1 MKTNLIQNFIHTQ
14 NTQPSKK
21 EAPDFDIHH
30 ELANKTF
37 IKPLKGQGRLIKSN
51 ILYAPVE
58 MAKSFAYDV
67 NALKGSIKGEAN
79 DHQLGKLND
88 LGMKIGGLG
97 IAGFLFTK
105 RQTPLTK
112 TMEFVGL
119 GSFFASMALWPK
131 IAIQLPARLI
141 HGFNVQQQ
149 YEDSF
154 GRKKPFYQDA
164 QFLPWDLYSAKEID
178 KIGDRMGVPKDIPN
192 RRDFI
197 QEKMKKI
204 AIQNNTLWMLT
215 AGFAT
220 PIMSALICNQ
230 LEKPLAK
237 PLAAHRNNENNY
249 IINKFKDASKGMIS
263 NEIKNKTEKIIS
275 VNQNKPLTKDLLN
288 ELADA
293 ISTGF
298 DPRVKKIIAKDL
310 GLMLQSSSSVINDN
324 AINSLVTN
332 TKKAFLDKGI
342 ATEIVDSLIP
352 EAEQLRT
359 YFAIEQG
366 SFGNEITK
374 DNQERIFQTF
384 TKDIR
389 SKMLEY
395 NKSNP
400 NKEIDRATQKK
411 IIQLLTAP
419 ADKNPIY
426 QALTKERY
434 AILDSKNQKLVRTV
448 TNIMNEFKGEVD
460 AMDKYVL
467 QKVGQV
473 AETTLANSWN
483 KTVDMFVKN
492 LRITPQQIAE
502 TRGDRL
508 LTTEL
513 LHTSLDN
520 LTAEKPLY
528 KKITT
533 DLINQIMELDRL
545 IKKTEI
551 DDGIFSNPEEICKLD
566 KRLEQMFQNFETKLG
581 NITGKDKGDMETLLD
596 YMVGPRRSIDI
607 PERAKKWSVK
617 NLYKSMAKERLFS
630 VKSTFFRMLNTLDTY
645 RRVAIGDTSYM
656 SSLKELPRELKEE
669 VVELSKGI
677 GLSAHTADYLTKFF
691 ASTNPNPNWE
701 DMSDIKLVN
710 GKTVY
715 KYFHRSVEAGK
726 VNQPFNSKIFID
738 TMGLTYKDPISDETE
753 KAFGKNKALLNEFK
767 EYRNQS
773 FRKLG
778 TYNYIENTVAKV
790 GDSAL
795 PTSDKEMFN
804 LLGAAMDEVVSNYG
818 KQAYNTRKWMNIFAP
833 AGAVLLGI
841 TVLSQFFF
849 GRMNPPSPIAKTDK
863 GQINA

>member
-14 NTQPSKK
+14 NTPPSKK

-58 MAKSFAYDV
+58 IAKGFAYDV

-237 PLAAHRNNENNY
+237 PLAAHRNNANNY
-249 IINKFKDASKGMIS
+249 IINKFKDASKGMQS

-310 GLMLQSSSSVINDN
+310 GLMLKSSSSVINDS
-324 AINSLVTN
+324 AINALVSN

-342 ATEIVDSLIP
+342 ATEIVDNLIP

-359 YFAIEQG
+359 YFSIEQG
-366 SFGNEITK
+366 SFGNEY
-374 DNQERIFQTF
+374 
-384 TKDIR
+384 
-389 SKMLEY
+389 SKP
-395 NKSNP
+395 S
-400 NKEIDRATQKK
+400 QKISAVK
-411 IIQLLTAP
+411 CL
-419 ADKNPIY
+419 
-426 QALTKERY
+426 
-434 AILDSKNQKLVRTV
+434 
-448 TNIMNEFKGEVD
+448 NI
-460 AMDKYVL
+460 
-467 QKVGQV
+467 
-473 AETTLANSWN
+473 
-483 KTVDMFVKN
+483 
-492 LRITPQQIAE
+492 
-502 TRGDRL
+502 
-508 LTTEL
+508 
-513 LHTSLDN
+513 
-520 LTAEKPLY
+520 
-528 KKITT
+528 
-533 DLINQIMELDRL
+533 INQIR
-545 IKKTEI
+545 IKK
-551 DDGIFSNPEEICKLD
+551 
-566 KRLEQMFQNFETKLG
+566 
-581 NITGKDKGDMETLLD
+581 
-596 YMVGPRRSIDI
+596 
-607 PERAKKWSVK
+607 
-617 NLYKSMAKERLFS
+617 
-630 VKSTFFRMLNTLDTY
+630 
-645 RRVAIGDTSYM
+645 
-656 SSLKELPRELKEE
+656 
-669 VVELSKGI
+669 
-677 GLSAHTADYLTKFF
+677 
-691 ASTNPNPNWE
+691 
-701 DMSDIKLVN
+701 
-710 GKTVY
+710 
-715 KYFHRSVEAGK
+715 
-726 VNQPFNSKIFID
+726 
-738 TMGLTYKDPISDETE
+738 
-753 KAFGKNKALLNEFK
+753 
-767 EYRNQS
+767 
-773 FRKLG
+773 
-778 TYNYIENTVAKV
+778 
-790 GDSAL
+790 
-795 PTSDKEMFN
+795 
-804 LLGAAMDEVVSNYG
+804 
-818 KQAYNTRKWMNIFAP
+818 
-833 AGAVLLGI
+833 
-841 TVLSQFFF
+841 
-849 GRMNPPSPIAKTDK
+849 
-863 GQINA
+863 